1 MTDQTQL
8 SRPETTRPASE
19 STHGAGSQGESRR
32 ENRRTESGARGRTT
46 IADGVVAKIAG
57 LAARSVPG
65 VQGMGGGFTR
75 GMGTVRER
83 VPGAGG
89 RSVTGGVKVEV
100 GEVQTAVDLSLIVEY
115 GFPIVELTGDVR
127 TEVIAAIE
135 RMTGLEVVEVD
146 ITVTDVKLPDEEEEE
161 QVPERRVVQ

>member
-1 MTDQTQL
+1 
-8 SRPETTRPASE
+8 
-19 STHGAGSQGESRR
+19 
-32 ENRRTESGARGRTT
+32 
-46 IADGVVAKIAG
+46 
-57 LAARSVPG
+57 
-65 VQGMGGGFTR
+65 MGGGFTR

-100 GEVQTAVDLSLIVEY
+100 GEVQTAVDLSIIVEY

-161 QVPERRVVQ
+161 QVPERRVLQ

>member
-19 STHGAGSQGESRR
+19 STHGAGSQDENRR
-32 ENRRTESGARGRTT
+32 ENRRTEPGARGRTT

-100 GEVQTAVDLSLIVEY
+100 GEVQTAVDLSIIVEY

-127 TEVIAAIE
+127 TEVITAIE

-161 QVPERRVVQ
+161 QVPERRVV

>member
-8 SRPETTRPASE
+8 SRPEPTRPSG
-19 STHGAGSQGESRR
+19 STHGAGPQS
-32 ENRRTESGARGRTT
+32 ENRREKRRTEPGARGRTT

-65 VQGMGGGFTR
+65 VQAMGGGFTR

-100 GEVQTAVDLSLIVEY
+100 GEVQTAIDLSIIVEY
-115 GFPIVELTGDVR
+115 GFPIVELASDVR

-135 RMTGLEVVEVD
+135 RMTGLEVVEVN

-161 QVPERRVVQ
+161 EEQVPERRVE